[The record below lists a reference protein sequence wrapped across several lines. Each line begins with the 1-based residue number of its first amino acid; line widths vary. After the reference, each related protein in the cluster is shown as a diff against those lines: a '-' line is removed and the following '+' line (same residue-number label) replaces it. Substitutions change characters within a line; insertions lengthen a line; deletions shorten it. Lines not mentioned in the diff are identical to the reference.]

1 MQPAARTF
9 YKRRDNM
16 LLNIP
21 KILSP
26 ELIKAL
32 CEMGHGDKILLADAN
47 FPGKSAAT
55 RCGAAYLRADGI
67 GVPALIEA
75 ILQLIPLDLYTDEPA
90 MVMDVDARDKGMT
103 IPIHDIYRAIVAKH
117 DMRGEAAVAQYER
130 YAFYEKADACTV
142 IVQTGEEA
150 VYANII
156 LQKGV
161 IK

>member
-1 MQPAARTF
+1 
-9 YKRRDNM
+9 M

-32 CEMGHGDKILLADAN
+32 CEMGHGDKLLLADAN
-47 FPGKSAAT
+47 YPGKSAAD
-55 RCGAAYLRADGI
+55 RCGATYLRADGI
-67 GVPALIEA
+67 GVPALLEA
-75 ILQLIPLDLYTDEPA
+75 ILQLMPLDLYTDEPA
-90 MVMDVDARDKGMT
+90 MVMDVDKRDAGMK
-103 IPIHDIYRAIVAKH
+103 IPIHDTYRAIVAKH
-117 DMRGEAAVAQYER
+117 DSRGEQAVAQYER
-130 YAFYEKADACTV
+130 YAFYDQADHSAV

>member
-1 MQPAARTF
+1 
-9 YKRRDNM
+9 M

-47 FPGKSAAT
+47 FPGKSAAE
-55 RCGAAYLRADGI
+55 RCHATFLRADGI
-67 GVPALIEA
+67 GVPALLEA
-75 ILQLIPLDLYTDEPA
+75 ILTLMPLDAYTDEPA
-90 MVMDVDARDKGMT
+90 MVMDVDVRDKGMK
-103 IPIHDIYRAIVAKH
+103 IPIHDTYRAIVAAH
-117 DMRGEAAVAQYER
+117 DPRKEAAVSQYER
-130 YAFYEKADACTV
+130 YAFYDKADTCAV

>member
-1 MQPAARTF
+1 
-9 YKRRDNM
+9 M

-26 ELIKAL
+26 ELLKAL
-32 CEMGHGDKILLADAN
+32 CEMGHGDKILLADGN
-47 FPGKSAAT
+47 YPGNSAAK
-55 RCGAAYLRADGI
+55 RCGALFLRADGL
-67 GVPALIEA
+67 GVPALMEA
-75 ILQLIPLDLYTDEPA
+75 VLQLMPLDVYTDQPA
-90 MVMDVDARDKGMT
+90 MVMGVDVRDTGLK
-103 IPIHDIYRAIVAKH
+103 IPIHDTYKEILLKYDA
-117 DMRGEAAVAQYER
+117 RGTDAVGELER
-130 YAFYEKADACTV
+130 YAFYEKADQCSV

>member
-1 MQPAARTF
+1 
-9 YKRRDNM
+9 M

-26 ELIKAL
+26 ELLKAL
-32 CEMGHGDKILLADAN
+32 CEMGHGDKILLADGN
-47 FPGKSAAT
+47 YPGNSAAK
-55 RCGAAYLRADGI
+55 RCGALFLRADGL
-67 GVPALIEA
+67 GVPALMEA
-75 ILQLIPLDLYTDEPA
+75 VLQLMPLDAYTDLPA
-90 MVMDVDARDKGMT
+90 MVMGVDVRDTGLK
-103 IPIHDIYRAIVAKH
+103 IPIHDTYKEILLKYDA
-117 DMRGEAAVAQYER
+117 RGADAVGELER
-130 YAFYEKADACTV
+130 YAFYEKADQCSV

>member
-1 MQPAARTF
+1 
-9 YKRRDNM
+9 M
-16 LLNIP
+16 LLHIP

-26 ELIKAL
+26 DLIKAL

-47 FPGKSAAT
+47 YPGRSAAA
-55 RCGAAYLRADGI
+55 RCNATFLRADGI
-67 GVPALIEA
+67 GVSALLEA
-75 ILQLIPLDLYTDEPA
+75 ILQLMPLDLYTDEPA
-90 MVMDVDARDKGMT
+90 MVMDVDARDAGLR
-103 IPIHDIYRAIVAKH
+103 IPIHDEYRAIVAKH
-117 DMRGEAAVAQYER
+117 DARGEKAVAQYER
-130 YAFYEKADACTV
+130 YAFYGKAGDCAV

>member
-1 MQPAARTF
+1 
-9 YKRRDNM
+9 M

-26 ELIKAL
+26 ELVKAL

-47 FPGKSAAT
+47 FPGKSAAE
-55 RCGAAYLRADGI
+55 RCHATFLRADGI
-67 GVPALIEA
+67 GVPALLEA
-75 ILQLIPLDLYTDEPA
+75 ILTLMPLDAYTDEPA
-90 MVMDVDARDKGMT
+90 MVMDVDVRDKGMK
-103 IPIHDIYRAIVAKH
+103 IPIHDTYRAIVAAH
-117 DMRGEAAVAQYER
+117 DPRKEAAVSQYER
-130 YAFYEKADACTV
+130 YAFYDKADAACV

-150 VYANII
+150 IYANII

>member
-1 MQPAARTF
+1 
-9 YKRRDNM
+9 M

-26 ELIKAL
+26 ELLKAL

-47 FPGKSAAT
+47 FPGKSAAI
-55 RCGAAYLRADGI
+55 RCGALYLRADGI
-67 GVPALIEA
+67 GVPALMEA
-75 ILQLIPLDLYTDEPA
+75 ILQLMPLDLYTDEPA
-90 MVMDVDARDKGMT
+90 MVMDVDVRDKGLK
-103 IPIHDIYRAIVAKH
+103 IPIHDTYRKIVAKY
-117 DMRGEAAVAQYER
+117 DSRGEKAVAQYER
-130 YAFYEKADACTV
+130 YAFYDKADAACV

-150 VYANII
+150 IYANII

>member
-1 MQPAARTF
+1 
-9 YKRRDNM
+9 M
-16 LLNIP
+16 LLNVP

-47 FPGKSAAT
+47 YPGKSAAA
-55 RCGAAYLRADGI
+55 RCGATFVRVDGI
-67 GVPALIEA
+67 GVPALMEA
-75 ILQLIPLDLYTDEPA
+75 ILQLIPLDRYTDEPA
-90 MVMDVDARDKGMT
+90 MVMDVDARDKGMQ
-103 IPIHDIYRAIVAKH
+103 IPIHDTYRAIVAKF
-117 DMRGEAAVAQYER
+117 DARGEAAVAQYER
-130 YAFYEKADACTV
+130 YAFYDKADACAV

-161 IK
+161 IQ

>member
-1 MQPAARTF
+1 
-9 YKRRDNM
+9 M

-32 CEMGHGDKILLADAN
+32 CEMGHSDKILLADAN
-47 FPGKSAAT
+47 YPGKSAAQ
-55 RCGAAYLRADGI
+55 RCGATFLRADGLGI
-67 GVPALIEA
+67 PALLEA
-75 ILQLIPLDLYTDEPA
+75 ILQIMPLDLYTDEPA
-90 MVMDVDARDKGMT
+90 AVMDVDVRDKGMK
-103 IPIHDIYRAIVAKH
+103 IPIHDEYRAIVAKH
-117 DMRGEAAVAQYER
+117 NARGGGAVAQYER
-130 YAFYEKADACTV
+130 YAFYDKADACAV

-150 VYANII
+150 IYANII

>member
-1 MQPAARTF
+1 
-9 YKRRDNM
+9 M

-47 FPGKSAAT
+47 FPGKSAAA
-55 RCGAAYLRADGI
+55 RCGAAYLRVDGL
-67 GVPALIEA
+67 GVPALMEA
-75 ILQLIPLDLYTDEPA
+75 ILQLMPLDLYTDEPA
-90 MVMDVDARDKGMT
+90 MVMDVDARDKGMQ
-103 IPIHDIYRAIVAKH
+103 IPIHDRYRKIVAKY
-117 DMRGEAAVAQYER
+117 DARGEKAVAQYER
-130 YAFYEKADACTV
+130 YAFYEQADACAV

>member
-1 MQPAARTF
+1 
-9 YKRRDNM
+9 M

-26 ELIKAL
+26 ELLRAL

-47 FPGKSAAT
+47 YPGKSAAA
-55 RCGAAYLRADGI
+55 RCGAVFLRADGI
-67 GVPALIEA
+67 GVPALMEA
-75 ILQLIPLDLYTDEPA
+75 ILQLMPLDLYTDEPA
-90 MVMDVDARDKGMT
+90 MVMDVDVRDKGMK
-103 IPIHDIYRAIVAKH
+103 IPIHDTYRAIVASH
-117 DMRGEAAVAQYER
+117 DARGKKAVAQYER
-130 YAFYEKADACTV
+130 YAFYEKADACAV

>member
-1 MQPAARTF
+1 
-9 YKRRDNM
+9 M
-16 LLNIP
+16 LLNVP

-26 ELIKAL
+26 DLLKAL

-47 FPGKSAAT
+47 YPGKSAAE
-55 RCGAAYLRADGI
+55 RCGATFLHADGI
-67 GVPALIEA
+67 RVPALLEA
-75 ILQLIPLDLYTDEPA
+75 ILAMMPLDLYTDEPA
-90 MVMDVDARDKGMT
+90 MVMDVDVRDKGIK
-103 IPIHDIYRAIVAKH
+103 IPIHDTYRKIVAAH
-117 DMRGEAAVAQYER
+117 DTRGESAVAEYER
-130 YAFYEKADACTV
+130 YVFYEKAKACTV

>member
-1 MQPAARTF
+1 
-9 YKRRDNM
+9 M

-21 KILSP
+21 KLLSP
-26 ELIKAL
+26 DLIKAL
-32 CEMGHGDKILLADAN
+32 SEMGHGDKILLADAN
-47 FPGKSAAT
+47 YPGKSAAE
-55 RCGAAYLRADGI
+55 RCKATFLRADGI
-67 GVPALIEA
+67 GVPALLEA

-90 MVMDVDARDKGMT
+90 MVMDVDARDKGLK
-103 IPIHDIYRAIVAKH
+103 IPVHDEYRAIVAKY
-117 DMRGEAAVAQYER
+117 DSRGASCVAQYER
-130 YAFYEKADACTV
+130 YAFYDKADQCAV